1 MISGIA
7 TSISQLPSA
16 VAFIQSGLVGTGEV
30 IARGIPLF
38 TTAIEAC
45 YDGGKTAKA
54 IRNYRIVKAEDIPQ
68 NENRTLMEVLTSVK
82 RFKTKKIIRKFTK
95 GIESIAFFG
104 AAVSAFVYTLSKV
117 KLIALPA
124 IQTAGAYFA
133 MMGGLSIAYTCN
145 LLRGIA
151 RLGKAIGY
159 IRMLDPS
166 NELAMNTAK
175 AKLKGALLLISTA
188 ILGIGMCAS
197 FWFGGPVYLFIAL
210 ALATAILDIYRHYYD
225 EHRKGRLNS
234 EKDGVIQAALEHNY
248 RSYRDFFK
256 WVGGRPKAIYNWYQG
271 RHSVAAK
278 VSIAEINSFS
288 KEKEKEFLRES
299 RITHITKLVLENESY
314 KRQTKSMT
322 SSQRKSLA
330 IRIAK
335 HVV

>member
-1 MISGIA
+1 MITGIT

-16 VAFIQSGLVGTGEV
+16 LAFIQSGLIGTGEV

-68 NENRTLMEVLTSVK
+68 NENQTLMEVLRSVK
-82 RFKTKKIIRKFTK
+82 KFKTKKIIRKFTK

-117 KLIALPA
+117 KVIALPA

-133 MMGGLSIAYTCN
+133 MMGGLSIAYACN

-166 NELAMNTAK
+166 NELAMKTAK
-175 AKLKGALLLISTA
+175 AKLKGALLLITTA

-197 FWFGGPVYLFIAL
+197 FWFGGPIFLFIAL
-210 ALATAILDIYRHYYD
+210 ALATAVLDIYRHYYD

-234 EKDGVIQAALEHNY
+234 EKDSVIQAALEHNY

-256 WVGGRPKAIYNWYQG
+256 WVGRRPKAIYNWYQG
-271 RHSVAAK
+271 RHSIAAK
-278 VSIAEINSFS
+278 VSIAEINRFS

-299 RITHITKLVLENESY
+299 RIAYIAQLVLDNESF
-314 KRQTKSMT
+314 KSLTKSMT
-322 SSQRKSLA
+322 SGSRQSLA
-330 IRIAK
+330 IKIANQYI
-335 HVV
+335 